1 MLNDDC
7 LSILSVV
14 QVCLY
19 LSGKLDF
26 GSDDFESD
34 LYLLFPVEVVVL
46 LVNKVPFHSASIL
59 HRLFLVWAFL
69 DFRLFFPQELD
80 SYLDRMGFNIIHKFG
95 DFEGRAFDDDSEK
108 QVFVCQ

>member
-34 LYLLFPVEVVVL
+34 LYLLFPGEVVVL

-59 HRLFLVWAFL
+59 HRLFLLWAFL
-69 DFRLFFPQELD
+69 DFRLFFLTLKLVVF
-80 SYLDRMGFNIIHKFG
+80 YLLVVLVLSTIFTIFLG
-95 DFEGRAFDDDSEK
+95 
-108 QVFVCQ
+108 

>member
-59 HRLFLVWAFL
+59 HRLFLLWAFL
-69 DFRLFFPQELD
+69 DFRLFFLTLKLVVF
-80 SYLDRMGFNIIHKFG
+80 YLLVVLVLSTILTIFLG
-95 DFEGRAFDDDSEK
+95 
-108 QVFVCQ
+108 